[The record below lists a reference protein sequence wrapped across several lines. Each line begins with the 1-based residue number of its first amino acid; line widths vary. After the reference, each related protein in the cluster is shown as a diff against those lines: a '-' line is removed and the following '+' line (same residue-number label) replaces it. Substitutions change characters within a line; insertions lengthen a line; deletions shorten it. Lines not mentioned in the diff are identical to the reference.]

1 MKAFW
6 ITLAVMVV
14 VVTLGMVDVEMR
26 FSDGTEFIYHGWLH
40 LFN

>member
-6 ITLAVMVV
+6 ITLAVMTV

-26 FSDGTEFIYHGWLH
+26 FSDGTKFTYRGWLH